1 MTMTYI
7 LQPIIATRTL
17 GVFRF
22 SNARTISPIEYT
34 SPQYGVNYVIVRIQ
48 FPTFLSQY
56 YDIHRLLNS
65 ICKYKKYNCN
75 IQIKLHKC

>member
-7 LQPIIATRTL
+7 LESIITARTL
-17 GVFRF
+17 WVFRI
-22 SNARTISPIEYT
+22 SNAGAIPTIEDT

-56 YDIHRLLNS
+56 YDVHRLLNS